1 MTDVLTPRNSLNSA
15 AANAAVESAADKA
28 VAVGRDIQKTA
39 VDLANSSTDA
49 LKEHASQLVDAAKGI
64 ASDAGTRLQAKVA
77 ERQGAGADYVNTLAD
92 SMRRAAHEFD
102 AEVPLAGTYIRKA
115 ADQVDNAAAAWRS
128 GNLNDLVQG
137 AQSFAKNQPTAFLG
151 LAVLA
156 GFGVVRFLKSSSAN
170 TSSEEVD
177 RASPREFQ
185 DGSYYHPGP
194 RY

>member
-1 MTDVLTPRNSLNSA
+1 MTDVSTPTNPLNSTA
-15 AANAAVESAADKA
+15 INPAVESAADKA

-39 VDLANSSTDA
+39 LDLANSSTDA

-92 SMRRAAHEFD
+92 TMRRAAREFD

-137 AQSFAKNQPTAFLG
+137 AQSFAKNQPTAFLC

-156 GFGVVRFLKSSSAN
+156 GFGVVRFLKSSSD
-170 TSSEEVD
+170 TGSEEVD
-177 RASPREFQ
+177 PASPREFFQ
-185 DGSYYHPGP
+185 EGSYYHPGP